1 MAALLAAPVRPPLSC
16 RPLVLEYLD
25 MSLSRFLLSALFAVA
40 VPGLPALAD
49 PLPAPKA
56 AFSASQ
62 ELRVDTVALTAR
74 LFHDQGKERRESQV
88 DGLNN
93 LLIVRPDQN
102 QATVIQPES
111 RMAMKLPL
119 TDPEVGLVP
128 GLLAGLSGTAEGTE
142 TLAGEKVTRYRVQDV
157 TPDGGGFDGRVW
169 ATADGIYV
177 KLEGHAGGEGAGQV
191 SMTLS
196 NIRRGP
202 QDPALFEVPAGLQ
215 VMTLDPMEGRMPPAF
230 QADADKKAKQEKK

>member
-1 MAALLAAPVRPPLSC
+1 M
-16 RPLVLEYLD
+16 
-25 MSLSRFLLSALFAVA
+25 SRFPTMLSAAMLWAGLA
-40 VPGLPALAD
+40 LPALAD
-49 PLPAPKA
+49 TLPAPNA

-62 ELRVDTVALTAR
+62 DLTVDGVSLTAR
-74 LFHDQGKERRESQV
+74 LFHDHGKERRESKV

-102 QATVIQPES
+102 QATVIQPDS

-119 TDPEVGLVP
+119 NDPEVGLVP
-128 GLLAGLSGTAEGTE
+128 SLLARLSGTAEGTE

-157 TPDGGGFDGRVW
+157 APDGGGFDGRVW

-177 KLEGHAGGEGAGQV
+177 KLEGHAGGQGAAAV

-196 NIRRGP
+196 AITRGT
-202 QDPALFEVPAGLQ
+202 QDPSLFDVPAGLQ
-215 VMTLDPMEGRMPPAF
+215 VMTLDPLEGRTPPAF

>member
-1 MAALLAAPVRPPLSC
+1 MSRLLPRLAALLLSG
-16 RPLVLEYLD
+16 
-25 MSLSRFLLSALFAVA
+25 
-40 VPGLPALAD
+40 GLAFPALAD
-49 PLPAPKA
+49 SLPAPKA

-62 ELRVDTVALTAR
+62 DLTVDGVSLTAR
-74 LFHDQGKERRESQV
+74 LFHDRGKERRESKV

-128 GLLAGLSGTAEGTE
+128 SLLARLSGTAEGTE

-157 TPDGGGFDGRVW
+157 APDGGGFDGRVW
-169 ATADGIYV
+169 ATTDGIYV
-177 KLEGHAGGEGAGQV
+177 KLEGHAGGQATGQV

-196 NIRRGP
+196 AIRRGA
-202 QDPALFEVPAGLQ
+202 QDPALFEVPAGLE
-215 VMTLDPMEGRMPPAF
+215 VMTLDPLEGRMPPAF
-230 QADADKKAKQEKK
+230 QADAEKKAKQEKK